1 MSLWGQVLLF
11 VALVLVVME
20 IFRSWKRG
28 RGASPLRE
36 GFAQSEEFVF
46 KKGEDI
52 YDPFY
57 VDVYDYLVYNM
68 LKNDYEVGQIIN
80 RTQPSSQSL
89 ILDVGAGTGHHVAS
103 FASRGYDI
111 KGIDLSPAM
120 VKKAQEN
127 YPNYNFMQGDALN
140 SQLFQPMAFTDILCL
155 YFTVYYFPNKSLF
168 FDNCMQWLRPGG
180 HLFLH
185 LVDRNMFDPIL
196 PAGNPL
202 LYISPQRYAKERITH
217 TEVIFHDMKYT
228 SDFTLDEGRNLATF
242 REKFVFQ
249 DDAGK
254 VRQNELSLYMEP
266 EQEILTMAQ
275 QAGFVVAG
283 KIDLLKCQYEYQYV
297 YILEKPN

>member
-11 VALVLVVME
+11 AALVLVVIE
-20 IFRSWKRG
+20 LFRSWNRG
-28 RGASPLRE
+28 PGASPFRE
-36 GFAQSEEFVF
+36 GFTQSEEFVS
-46 KKGEDI
+46 KKGPDI

-57 VDVYDYLVYNM
+57 VDIYDYLVYNT
-68 LKNDYEVGQIIN
+68 LKNEYEVGQIIN

-111 KGIDLSPAM
+111 TGVDLSHDM

-127 YPNYNFMQGDALN
+127 YPNYNFMQGDALQ

-155 YFTVYYFPNKSLF
+155 YFTVYYFPNKNLF

-185 LVDRNMFDPIL
+185 LVDRSMFDPIL

-228 SDFTLDEGRNLATF
+228 SDFALDEGRNLATF

-254 VRQNELSLYMEP
+254 VRQNELTLYMEP
-266 EQEILTMAQ
+266 EQQILSMAQ
-275 QAGFVVAG
+275 EAGFVVAG